1 MIEIQNVSF
10 GYKKGQE
17 IFENISCH
25 MHKNEITAILGG
37 SGCGKSTML
46 RLIAGLLPY
55 DKENI
60 CTGKILVDG
69 KEPVQFRMNDN
80 LSFMFQEATLL
91 PNITVAANIAFPI
104 KMRKKLQTDI
114 IEYLELVGL
123 TKYSDM
129 YPFELSGGMKTR
141 VALAQAFI
149 NKPNLLLLDE
159 PFSSLDVAWKRRL
172 YGDLLELHRI
182 NKSTIVIVTHDIDEA
197 LLLADKI
204 IVLGNCRSVVYE
216 TRIIKNQSNVN
227 TNSVDFNKK
236 NYLMDILMKENERL

>member
-10 GYKKGQE
+10 GYKQGQE
-17 IFENISCH
+17 VFDNISCL

-46 RLIAGLLPY
+46 RLIAGLLPC
-55 DKENI
+55 DKEN
-60 CTGKILVDG
+60 CYTGKILVDG
-69 KEPVQFRMNDN
+69 KIPVQFRMNDN

-91 PNITVAANIAFPI
+91 PNITVAANIAFPM
-104 KMRKKLQTDI
+104 KMRRKQQTDI
-114 IEYLELVGL
+114 TEYLELVGL
-123 TKYSDM
+123 TKYSAM

-182 NKSTIVIVTHDIDEA
+182 NKSTVVIVTHDIDEA

-204 IVLGNCRSVVYE
+204 IVFGNCGTVVYE
-216 TRIIKNQSNVN
+216 TRITKNQSNMN
-227 TNSVDFNKK
+227 PISVDLNKK